1 MVTFILIEVS
11 FSLFAILENVCT
23 TVEKYKIYTNAYFV
37 ALSIVN
43 IFFLQEKMKLN
54 IPNFTEYLNL

>member
-43 IFFLQEKMKLN
+43 IFFFARKDEVKHTK
-54 IPNFTEYLNL
+54 FY